1 MLRSN
6 KKAVQRLFYTSSNP
20 TQNTYEE
27 RANNNIYDGEDDV
40 DVDDGIHRGDMTGGR
55 RVLKR
60 NEDKKQ
66 KKPVVDIEE
75 EDDQEDGQ
83 EDGQEDQDNNSVSSL
98 SSSEDEYMFPN
109 NVSSYRND
117 QSVVGYNIIDNFS
130 YPFIDSIYYDLSELE
145 DNNDTLQDMT
155 FECCIY
161 RVNTLGKNPFIEY
174 LLYFDTPSKNKSS
187 ECIFPFF
194 TYKPSRKSLEEQG
207 DAVVKKLF
215 DTKYIYRGYTVDES
229 TRRCVLYYEK
239 YFNRQVLIDYV
250 SFTQKNGQW
259 VWVSASEIAD
269 VQSYLSVPIAEHVVE
284 LFYTYPSI
292 MFLMKNGQHIEIP
305 RILYYGNHSSYI
317 SYVSAFGMKR
327 QSVYSSLGPYFYF
340 TDYASSMKYACYS
353 YSGKAVGRIDN
364 REITNTSHGRF
375 NKGGLVRFA
384 VFLGKTKT
392 FFIDGPRDTSEVTML
407 KMKENEIVGETRG
420 LRDSDGNWTRHY
432 DSGYTGK
439 YVIRVGDE
447 VDIRIPQWVIYDYFN
462 HVPLSYYYIDT
473 TGIPEKYDG
482 EFTDYKIL

>member
-6 KKAVQRLFYTSSNP
+6 KTAVQRLFYDSSKQP
-20 TQNTYEE
+20 TNELINNT
-27 RANNNIYDGEDDV
+27 I
-40 DVDDGIHRGDMTGGR
+40 GGR
-55 RVLKR
+55 RIH
-60 NEDKKQ
+60 KQ
-66 KKPVVDIEE
+66 KKSSIDVHSAKSDSESNT
-75 EDDQEDGQ
+75 DDSDLES
-83 EDGQEDQDNNSVSSL
+83 DNNVL

-109 NVSSYRND
+109 NISSYRNE
-117 QSVVGYNIIDNFS
+117 QSIAGYTVIDNYS
-130 YPFIDSIYYDLSELE
+130 YPFIDTIYYDLSEIE
-145 DNNDTLQDMT
+145 DNTDTLQDIT

-161 RVNTLGKNPFIEY
+161 RVNTLGKNPFLEY
-174 LLYFDTPSKNKSS
+174 LLYFDTSHQTGKNKTHT

-194 TYKPSRKSLEEQG
+194 TYKPSRKSLQEQG
-207 DAVVKKLF
+207 DTIVKKLF
-215 DTKYIYRGYTVDES
+215 DTKYVYRGYTFDES
-229 TRRCVLYYEK
+229 RRRCVLYYEK
-239 YFNRQVLIDYV
+239 YFDRQVLIDYV
-250 SFTQKNGQW
+250 SFSLSNGQW

-269 VQSYLSVPIAEHVVE
+269 VQSYLSIPIAEHVVE

-340 TDYASSMKYACYS
+340 TDYMSSMKYACYS
-353 YSGKAVGRIDN
+353 YSGRAVGRIDD
-364 REITNTSHGRF
+364 REITNTPNGRF

-392 FFIDGPRDTSEVTML
+392 FFIDGPRDSSEVTMI
-407 KMKENEIVGETRG
+407 KMKENKLVGETRG
-420 LRDSDGNWTRHY
+420 LRDSDGNWTRNY

-439 YVIRVGDE
+439 YVVRCGDD

-462 HVPLSYYYIDT
+462 HVPLSYYYVDT
-473 TGIPEKYDG
+473 TGIPDKYDG
-482 EFTDYKIL
+482 DFTDYKIL